1 MYIAIQGQWE
11 GEKDRGPVDKGPVG
25 PIGVSTLKTGL
36 LENQGQIF
44 KGPFL

>member
-11 GEKDRGPVDKGPVG
+11 GEKGRGNTG